1 MGREEPR
8 ALVRRVRESL
18 IGELEQIYRRAFD
31 AIGTEDLGEGTVARL
46 TQLLLRSRE
55 GAISPLEEEIEAP
68 LITSPAGEAAKG

>member
-1 MGREEPR
+1 MGREEQR

-31 AIGTEDLGEGTVARL
+31 AIGTEDLGKGTVARL

-68 LITSPAGEAAKG
+68 LITSPAGEGAKG